1 MSSISF
7 QVPKPGIWTVTGE
20 FGGQIVTQRINITD
34 KGSSTPVALTFSS
47 SAITVTSPVG
57 TSLLLT
63 DGTNQLTAISTG
75 ANVFTIYNMGQWT
88 VSGTLE
94 GYTLN
99 SVTVNVAAGQ
109 NYPVE
114 LEIQSATL
122 TVTAPV
128 GTLVSVEGGGDT
140 QEITATNGTAVFQIT
155 NLGSYQI
162 NGTLNGLNSNTVT
175 VDVTAYQNYT
185 ATLTIEA
192 ANIVVITLDDVLVT
206 AQNGDITLTDTA
218 VNGQV
223 TFQTQTFGTWTITG
237 TLAGYTFSSQTA
249 DVQAYQQYDVSLQPL
264 VATITATAP
273 NGTEIMAENSTGE
286 QVQGFAGQGT
296 AVLDIYSL
304 DTWTVSGTQ
313 NGLVT
318 NSVPVQVADWTNY
331 PVNLT
336 IWAATITVT
345 TPTGTL
351 VTAQNGDTQIQATAS
366 NDQVIFPVQETG
378 NWTVSARFDTQS
390 DSEVVDVQAE
400 TDYPVRLWVPT
411 IVPTV
416 ATGSVVTCTQGD
428 TVLTKTSQSG
438 KVKFYVPNL
447 GEWTLNAT
455 LNQQSSNTVIV
466 DVQEDRD
473 YPLLLNYTFA
483 TITVATVAG
492 TEITAQNGGIIITQ
506 TTNSNGEA
514 VFEVATF
521 GTWTISADFDGELVS
536 SEVEVSQAINY
547 DVELRPT
554 PQEEIYGAYWAGTS
568 SPVWTRADAAAGFS
582 NPNPAVNNGTG
593 SSPFDTIMPWS
604 GMTRVTDPVAGE
616 MVQIPKYWYKWT
628 RSGTSMTLQ
637 IANYEAE
644 GFYVSPA
651 HADRGD
657 GQGERD
663 VVYVG
668 RYHCASDYK
677 STSGVL
683 PLGNITRATART
695 NIHALGAEYWQYDFA
710 MYWTIAML
718 YLVEFANWNSQAM
731 IGYGCSPSGSIFNM
745 GLTDTMQYH
754 TGTSAANRTTYGCCQ
769 YRNIEGLW
777 DNVYDWCDGIYFSN
791 LLIYCIQ
798 SPENFSDTS
807 GGTNV
812 GTRLDTSGYISRWTN
827 PTVYGLEYALFPNK
841 TNSSLPLYVYDYYSH
856 LSSGVALAVGGNI
869 VQRQESGVFCLCG
882 NLTESYTSSSYG
894 CRTQKLPN
902 NM

>member
-7 QVPKPGIWTVTGE
+7 QIPEPGIWTVTGE

-47 SAITVTSPVG
+47 STITVTSPVG

-75 ANVFTIYNMGQWT
+75 TNVFTIYNMGQWT

-99 SVTVNVAAGQ
+99 SVTANVAAGQ

-192 ANIVVITLDDVLVT
+192 ASIVVTTLDDVLVT

-237 TLAGYTFSSQTA
+237 TLAGYTFSPQTA

-264 VATITATAP
+264 VATITVTAP
-273 NGTEIMAENSTGE
+273 NGTEIMVENSTGE

-318 NSVPVQVADWTNY
+318 NSVSVQVTDWTNY
-331 PVNLT
+331 PVTLT

-345 TPTGTL
+345 TPTSTL

-366 NDQVIFPVQETG
+366 NDQVIFAVQITG
-378 NWTVSARFDTQS
+378 NWTVSAQFDTQS

-416 ATGSVVTCTQGD
+416 ATGSVVTCTQGE

-438 KVKFYVPNL
+438 KVKFYVPAL

-473 YPLLLNYTFA
+473 YPLLLSYTFA
-483 TITVATVAG
+483 TITVSTVAG
-492 TEITAQNGGIIITQ
+492 TEIIAQNGDIIITQ
-506 TTNSNGEA
+506 TADSNGEA

-521 GTWTISADFDGELVS
+521 GTWTVSADFDGELVS
-536 SEVEVSQAINY
+536 AEVQVSEAINY
-547 DVELRPT
+547 DVEIKPT
-554 PQEEIYGAYWAGTS
+554 QTAPDYVGTATPLS
-568 SPVWTRADAAAGFS
+568 VARRNLAAAAIGNYALFAGGYTGS
-582 NPNPAVNNGTG
+582 YSSAVDVYNSSLTRTTTTSLSQGRCSLSATIVGNYALFAGGYAASYSAIVDAYNSSLTRSTANPLTKARSALSGAHIGDYALFAGGYAGSYSLVVDAYNNSLTRTTATSLSQARGIPSAANVGDYALFGGGTLGANTG
-593 SSPFDTIMPWS
+593 SSVVDAYNAS
-604 GMTRVTDPVAGE
+604 LTRIDGTPLSR
-616 MVQIPKYWYKWT
+616 T
-628 RSGTSMTLQ
+628 RNQG
-637 IANYEAE
+637 AA
-644 GFYVSPA
+644 VSV
-651 HADRGD
+651 GD
-657 GQGERD
+657 
-663 VVYVG
+663 
-668 RYHCASDYK
+668 
-677 STSGVL
+677 
-683 PLGNITRATART
+683 
-695 NIHALGAEYWQYDFA
+695 
-710 MYWTIAML
+710 
-718 YLVEFANWNSQAM
+718 
-731 IGYGCSPSGSIFNM
+731 
-745 GLTDTMQYH
+745 
-754 TGTSAANRTTYGCCQ
+754 
-769 YRNIEGLW
+769 
-777 DNVYDWCDGIYFSN
+777 
-791 LLIYCIQ
+791 
-798 SPENFSDTS
+798 
-807 GGTNV
+807 
-812 GTRLDTSGYISRWTN
+812 
-827 PTVYGLEYALFPNK
+827 YALFGGGRF
-841 TNSSLPLYVYDYYSH
+841 TNTVDSYNTSLIMSIAPPLSQARGDLEATSIENYALFAGGFIANSTYSNVVDTYNNSLTLNVATPLSQARSFPASVRLNNYALFGGGLGSSLSDTVDVY
-856 LSSGVALAVGGNI
+856 
-869 VQRQESGVFCLCG
+869 
-882 NLTESYTSSSYG
+882 T
-894 CRTQKLPN
+894 
-902 NM
+902 

>member
-7 QVPKPGIWTVTGE
+7 QIPEPGIWTVTGE

-34 KGSSTPVALTFSS
+34 KGSSTPIALTFSPS
-47 SAITVTSPVG
+47 TITVASPVG

-75 ANVFTIYNMGQWT
+75 TNVFTIYNMGQWT

-114 LEIQSATL
+114 LEIQTATL

-128 GTLVSVEGGGDT
+128 GTLVSVKGGGDT

-155 NLGSYQI
+155 TLGSYQVS
-162 NGTLNGLNSNTVT
+162 GTLNGLTSNTVT

-192 ANIVVITLDDVLVT
+192 ASIVVTTLDDVLVT
-206 AQNGDITLTDTA
+206 AQNGNITLTDTA

-223 TFQTQTFGTWTITG
+223 TFQTQTFGEWTISG
-237 TLAGYTFSSQTA
+237 TLSGYTFTPQTA

-264 VATITATAP
+264 VATITVTAP
-273 NGTEIMAENSTGE
+273 NGTEIVAENSTGE
-286 QVQGFAGQGT
+286 QVQGFVGQGT

-318 NSVPVQVADWTNY
+318 NSVPVQVTDWTNY

-351 VTAQNGDTQIQATAS
+351 VTAQNGDTQIQATSS
-366 NDQVIFPVQETG
+366 NDQVIFAVQETG
-378 NWTVSARFDTQS
+378 NWTVSAQFDTQS

-411 IVPTV
+411 IVPTI
-416 ATGSVVTCTQGD
+416 ATGSVVTCMQGD

-438 KVKFYVPNL
+438 KVKFYVPAL

-483 TITVATVAG
+483 TITVTTISG
-492 TEITAQNGGIIITQ
+492 TEVTAQNGGIIITQ
-506 TTNSNGEA
+506 TANSNGEA

-521 GTWTISADFDGELVS
+521 GTWTMSASFDGELVS
-536 SEVEVSQAINY
+536 AEVVVSEAINY
-547 DVELRPT
+547 DVE
-554 PQEEIYGAYWAGTS
+554 
-568 SPVWTRADAAAGFS
+568 
-582 NPNPAVNNGTG
+582 
-593 SSPFDTIMPWS
+593 IMPPSTPPNYS
-604 GMTRVTDPVAGE
+604 GPIDQLFVA
-616 MVQIPKYWYKWT
+616 
-628 RSGTSMTLQ
+628 RSGPINGANASNNQYIIFAGGNSGSTYYNTVDAYKSDLTHSTADPLSAKNLGISSASTGEFVIVKLFSYCDVYSEGLVKTSAQ
-637 IANYEAE
+637 A
-644 GFYVSPA
+644 VSP
-651 HADRGD
+651 
-657 GQGERD
+657 
-663 VVYVG
+663 G
-668 RYHCASDYK
+668 RS
-677 STSGVL
+677 S
-683 PLGNITRATART
+683 
-695 NIHALGAEYWQYDFA
+695 
-710 MYWTIAML
+710 
-718 YLVEFANWNSQAM
+718 
-731 IGYGCSPSGSIFNM
+731 SGSGEI
-745 GLTDTMQYH
+745 G
-754 TGTSAANRTTYGCCQ
+754 
-769 YRNIEGLW
+769 
-777 DNVYDWCDGIYFSN
+777 
-791 LLIYCIQ
+791 
-798 SPENFSDTS
+798 
-807 GGTNV
+807 
-812 GTRLDTSGYISRWTN
+812 
-827 PTVYGLEYALFPNK
+827 EYALFAGGYNGGTYYSDVK
-841 TNSSLPLYVYDYYSH
+841 TYNGQLTQASVQSLPLGISAPACGSTNEVLILGGGGTKTGQYSSVYAYNLQLTLNVANDLPFSNVGTKCASTPNHIIFMGVPGAYSPATFVAYNNN
-856 LSSGVALAVGGNI
+856 LVQTQLSNYSSGLTNSNGTTVNEYAIFGGGYINP
-869 VQRQESGVFCLCG
+869 SYMADVFCFDD
-882 NLTESYTSSSYG
+882 NLTRTALTNLSLPRGNVFAGSLNGHAVFAGGTITGGSSDVADSYFSG
-894 CRTQKLPN
+894 
-902 NM
+902 

>member
-7 QVPKPGIWTVTGE
+7 QIPEPGIWTVTGE

-47 SAITVTSPVG
+47 STITVTSPVG

-75 ANVFTIYNMGQWT
+75 TNVFTIYNMGQWT

-114 LEIQSATL
+114 LEIKSATL

-128 GTLVSVEGGGDT
+128 GMLVSVVGGGDT

-155 NLGSYQI
+155 TLGSYQVS
-162 NGTLNGLNSNTVT
+162 GTLNGLTSNTVT

-192 ANIVVITLDDVLVT
+192 ASIVVTTLDDVLVT
-206 AQNGDITLTDTA
+206 AQNGNITLTDTA

-223 TFQTQTFGTWTITG
+223 TFQTQTFGEWTISG
-237 TLAGYTFSSQTA
+237 TLSGYTFTPQTA
-249 DVQAYQQYDVSLQPL
+249 DVQGYQQYDVSLQPL
-264 VATITATAP
+264 VATITVTAP
-273 NGTEIMAENSTGE
+273 NGTEIVAENSTGE

-318 NSVPVQVADWTNY
+318 NSVSVQVTDWTNY
-331 PVNLT
+331 PVTLT

-366 NDQVIFPVQETG
+366 NDQVIFAVQQTG
-378 NWTVSARFDTQS
+378 NWTVSAQFDTQS

-411 IVPTV
+411 IVPTI

-438 KVKFYVPNL
+438 KVKFYVPAL

-492 TEITAQNGGIIITQ
+492 TEITAQNGAIIITQ
-506 TTNSNGEA
+506 TANSNGEA

-521 GTWTISADFDGELVS
+521 GTWTISADFDGELVN
-536 SEVEVSQAINY
+536 SEVEVSEAINY
-547 DVELRPT
+547 DVEIMPPNRSIIEL
-554 PQEEIYGAYWAGTS
+554 PQVLLTTSIYALDCAATSIGDYALIAGGSTKSHVTANYKNSSACFAIDSQLTKTSAPSLSAGRYGLGACTGENYAMFIGGGTS
-568 SPVWTRADAAAGFS
+568 IYSSASIYVDAYDNNLTKYSPQSPTNSVSYPACAPLNGSVIFTNTQNAQMMVYGPDLSFNSSVSFPQRNSWSCGCSNGNYAIFAGGYYNAYQNLVYAVSVGFS
-582 NPNPAVNNGTG
+582 VLSIDPLSVARGYASAGEVNGFFVVAG
-593 SSPFDTIMPWS
+593 GRDASSYLSTTDAYTPS
-604 GMTRVTDPVAGE
+604 LTRVTVGQLTNAKQRACPVNLSGYVIFAG
-616 MVQIPKYWYKWT
+616 
-628 RSGTSMTLQ
+628 GTTADAYNRDLTKS
-637 IANYEAE
+637 IAPPLN
-644 GFYVSPA
+644 
-651 HADRGD
+651 
-657 GQGERD
+657 
-663 VVYVG
+663 
-668 RYHCASDYK
+668 CASASQY
-677 STSGVL
+677 
-683 PLGNITRATART
+683 
-695 NIHALGAEYWQYDFA
+695 GAEVAQYA
-710 MYWTIAML
+710 I
-718 YLVEFANWNSQAM
+718 VP
-731 IGYGCSPSGSIFNM
+731 GYQSSS
-745 GLTDTMQYH
+745 
-754 TGTSAANRTTYGCCQ
+754 TYV
-769 YRNIEGLW
+769 
-777 DNVYDWCDGIYFSN
+777 NVY
-791 LLIYCIQ
+791 
-798 SPENFSDTS
+798 T
-807 GGTNV
+807 
-812 GTRLDTSGYISRWTN
+812 
-827 PTVYGLEYALFPNK
+827 LE
-841 TNSSLPLYVYDYYSH
+841 
-856 LSSGVALAVGGNI
+856 
-869 VQRQESGVFCLCG
+869 
-882 NLTESYTSSSYG
+882 
-894 CRTQKLPN
+894 
-902 NM
+902 

>member
-7 QVPKPGIWTVTGE
+7 QIPEPGIWTVTGE

-47 SAITVTSPVG
+47 STIAVTSPVG

-75 ANVFTIYNMGQWT
+75 TNVFTIYNMGQWT

-94 GYTLN
+94 GYALN
-99 SVTVNVAAGQ
+99 SVTVNVVAGQ

-128 GTLVSVEGGGDT
+128 GTLVSVVGGGDT
-140 QEITATNGTAVFQIT
+140 QKITATNGTAVFQIT
-155 NLGSYQI
+155 TLGSYQVS
-162 NGTLNGLNSNTVT
+162 GTLNGLTSNTVT

-192 ANIVVITLDDVLVT
+192 TSIVVTTLDDVLVT
-206 AQNGDITLTDTA
+206 AQNGNITLTDTA

-223 TFQTQTFGTWTITG
+223 TFQTQTFGTWTVTG
-237 TLAGYTFSSQTA
+237 TLTGYTFSPQTA
-249 DVQAYQQYDVSLQPL
+249 DVQGYQQYDVSLQPL
-264 VATITATAP
+264 MATITVTAP
-273 NGTEIMAENSTGE
+273 DGTEVTAENSDGE
-286 QVQGFAGQGT
+286 QVQGYVNSGSV
-296 AVLDIYSL
+296 VLNIYSL
-304 DTWTVSGTQ
+304 DTWTISGTQ

-318 NSVPVQVADWTNY
+318 NSVPVQVTDWTNY
-331 PVNLT
+331 PVTLT

-351 VTAQNGDTQIQATAS
+351 VTAQNGGAQIQATAS
-366 NDQVIFPVQETG
+366 NDQVIFSVQITG
-378 NWTVSARFDTQS
+378 NWTVSAQFDTQS

-400 TDYPVRLWVPT
+400 QDYPVRLWVPT

-416 ATGSVVTCTQGD
+416 ATGSVVTCTQGQ

-492 TEITAQNGGIIITQ
+492 TEVTAQNGAIIITQ
-506 TTNSNGEA
+506 TANSNGEA

-521 GTWTISADFDGELVS
+521 GTWTVSASFDGELVS
-536 SEVEVSQAINY
+536 AEVVISEAINY
-547 DVELRPT
+547 DVEILPT
-554 PQEEIYGAYWAGTS
+554 PQGEIYGAYWAGTS
-568 SPVWTRADAAAGFS
+568 NPAWTRTDTSVGFAA
-582 NPNPAVNNGTG
+582 PNPATNNGTG
-593 SSPFDTIMPWS
+593 SSPFDTIMPWA
-604 GMTRVTDPVAGE
+604 GMVKVEDEVAGTL
-616 MVQIPKYWYKWT
+616 VAIPKYWYKWT
-628 RSGTSMTLQ
+628 RDGVSMKLQ
-637 IANYEAE
+637 VANYAAD

-668 RYHCASDYK
+668 RYHCGSDYK
-677 STSGVL
+677 STTGVL

-718 YLVEFANWNSQAM
+718 YLVEFANWNSQAV

-745 GLTDTMQYH
+745 GLTDSMQYH
-754 TGTSAANRTTYGCCQ
+754 TGTSAATRETYGCCQ

-777 DNVYDWCDGIYFSN
+777 DNAHDWCDGIYFSQIN
-791 LLIYCIQ
+791 VYCINTPAEFNDSSNGQ
-798 SPENFSDTS
+798 LVGERATT
-807 GGTNV
+807 GNV
-812 GTRLDTSGYISRWTN
+812 IQAFTN
-827 PTVYGLEYALFPNK
+827 PLIKSFEYALYP
-841 TNSSLPLYVYDYYSH
+841 
-856 LSSGVALAVGGNI
+856 NI
-869 VQRQESGVFCLCG
+869 VSGNAYDTYCCSFCSYGTSGTTLFTGSYYYKSRGKGFFSLAG
-882 NLTESYTSSSYG
+882 NQPSSFRSLSIG
-894 CRTQKLPN
+894 CRTTKLPN
-902 NM
+902 A

>member
-7 QVPKPGIWTVTGE
+7 QIPEPGIWTVTGE

-47 SAITVTSPVG
+47 STITVTSPVG

-63 DGTNQLTAISTG
+63 DGTNQITAISTG
-75 ANVFTIYNMGQWT
+75 TNVFTIYNMGQWT

-114 LEIQSATL
+114 LEIKSATL

-128 GTLVSVEGGGDT
+128 GTLVSVVGGGDT
-140 QEITATNGTAVFQIT
+140 QEVTATNGTAVFQLT
-155 NLGSYQI
+155 TLASYQVS
-162 NGTLNGLNSNTVT
+162 GTLNGLASNAVT
-175 VDVTAYQNYT
+175 VDVTAYQPYT
-185 ATLTIEA
+185 ATLTIESA
-192 ANIVVITLDDVLVT
+192 SIVVTTLDDVLVT
-206 AQNGDITLTDTA
+206 AQNGNITLTDTA

-223 TFQTQTFGTWTITG
+223 TFQTQTFGEWTISG
-237 TLAGYTFSSQTA
+237 TLSGYTFTPQTA

-264 VATITATAP
+264 VATITVTAP
-273 NGTEIMAENSTGE
+273 NGTEIVAENSTGE

-351 VTAQNGDTQIQATAS
+351 VTAQNGNTQIQATAS
-366 NDQVIFPVQETG
+366 NDQVIFAVQITG
-378 NWTVSARFDTQS
+378 NWAVSAQFDTQS
-390 DSEVVDVQAE
+390 DSEIVDIQAE
-400 TDYPVRLWVPT
+400 QDYPVRLWVPT
-411 IVPTV
+411 IVPTI
-416 ATGSVVTCTQGD
+416 ATGSVVTCTQGQ

-438 KVKFYVPNL
+438 KVKFYVPSL

-506 TTNSNGEA
+506 TANSNGEA

-536 SEVEVSQAINY
+536 SEVEVIQAINY
-547 DVELRPT
+547 DVEIKPT
-554 PQEEIYGAYWAGTS
+554 PTAPDYVGTAAPLS
-568 SPVWTRADAAAGFS
+568 VARRNLAAAAIGNYALFAGGYAKS
-582 NPNPAVNNGTG
+582 YSLAVDVYNSSLTRTTTTSLSQGRYSLSATIVGNYALFAGGYAASYSAIVDAYNSSLTRSTANPLTKARSSLSGAHIGDYALFAGGYAGSYSLVVDAYNNSLTRTTATSLSQARGNPSAANVGDYALFGGGVLGANTG
-593 SSPFDTIMPWS
+593 SSVVDVYNAS
-604 GMTRVTDPVAGE
+604 LTRIDGAPLSS
-616 MVQIPKYWYKWT
+616 T
-628 RSGTSMTLQ
+628 R
-637 IANYEAE
+637 N
-644 GFYVSPA
+644 
-651 HADRGD
+651 
-657 GQGERD
+657 
-663 VVYVG
+663 
-668 RYHCASDYK
+668 
-677 STSGVL
+677 
-683 PLGNITRATART
+683 
-695 NIHALGAEYWQYDFA
+695 LGA
-710 MYWTIAML
+710 
-718 YLVEFANWNSQAM
+718 
-731 IGYGCSPSGSIFNM
+731 
-745 GLTDTMQYH
+745 
-754 TGTSAANRTTYGCCQ
+754 AA
-769 YRNIEGLW
+769 
-777 DNVYDWCDGIYFSN
+777 S
-791 LLIYCIQ
+791 
-798 SPENFSDTS
+798 
-807 GGTNV
+807 V
-812 GTRLDTSGYISRWTN
+812 GD
-827 PTVYGLEYALFPNK
+827 YALFGGGRF
-841 TNSSLPLYVYDYYSH
+841 TNTVDSYNTSLIMSIATPLSQARGDLGAASIENYALFAGGSVANSTYSDVVDTYNNSLTLNVATPLSQARNLPASVRLNNYALFGGGLGSSLSDTVDVY
-856 LSSGVALAVGGNI
+856 
-869 VQRQESGVFCLCG
+869 
-882 NLTESYTSSSYG
+882 
-894 CRTQKLPN
+894 K
-902 NM
+902 

>member
-7 QVPKPGIWTVTGE
+7 QVPEPGIWTVTGE

-34 KGSSTPVALTFSS
+34 KGSSTPVALTFRSS
-47 SAITVTSPVG
+47 IITVTSPVG

-75 ANVFTIYNMGQWT
+75 TNVFTIYNMGQWT

-99 SVTVNVAAGQ
+99 SVTVIVAAGQ

-114 LEIQSATL
+114 LEIKSATL

-128 GTLVSVEGGGDT
+128 GMLVSVVGGGDT

-155 NLGSYQI
+155 TLGSYQVS
-162 NGTLNGLNSNTVT
+162 GTLNGLTSNTVT

-192 ANIVVITLDDVLVT
+192 ASIVVTTLDDVLVT
-206 AQNGDITLTDTA
+206 AQNGNITLSDTA

-223 TFQTQTFGTWTITG
+223 TFQTQTFGTWTVTG
-237 TLAGYTFSSQTA
+237 TLTGYTFSPQTV

-264 VATITATAP
+264 VATITVTAP
-273 NGTEIMAENSTGE
+273 NGTEIVAENSTGE

-296 AVLDIYSL
+296 TVLDIYSL

-366 NDQVIFPVQETG
+366 NDQVIFAVQITG
-378 NWTVSARFDTQS
+378 NWTVSAQFDTQS

-416 ATGSVVTCTQGD
+416 ATGSVVTCTQGQ
-428 TVLTKTSQSG
+428 TVLTKTSQNG
-438 KVKFYVPNL
+438 KVKFYVPTL

-455 LNQQSSNTVIV
+455 LSQQSSNTVIV

-492 TEITAQNGGIIITQ
+492 TEVTAQNGAIIITQ
-506 TTNSNGEA
+506 TADSNGGA

-521 GTWTISADFDGELVS
+521 GTWTMSASFDGELVS
-536 SEVEVSQAINY
+536 AEVVVSEAINY
-547 DVELRPT
+547 DVEIMPPST
-554 PQEEIYGAYWAGTS
+554 PPNYGGPIDQLFVARSG
-568 SPVWTRADAAAGFS
+568 PI
-582 NPNPAVNNGTG
+582 NGTNASNNQYIIFAGGNSG
-593 SSPFDTIMPWS
+593 STYYNTVDAYKSDLTHS
-604 GMTRVTDPVAGE
+604 TADPLSAKNLGISSASTGE
-616 MVQIPKYWYKWT
+616 FVIVKLFSYCDVYSEGLVK
-628 RSGTSMTLQ
+628 TSAQ
-637 IANYEAE
+637 A
-644 GFYVSPA
+644 VSP
-651 HADRGD
+651 
-657 GQGERD
+657 
-663 VVYVG
+663 G
-668 RYHCASDYK
+668 RS
-677 STSGVL
+677 S
-683 PLGNITRATART
+683 
-695 NIHALGAEYWQYDFA
+695 
-710 MYWTIAML
+710 
-718 YLVEFANWNSQAM
+718 
-731 IGYGCSPSGSIFNM
+731 SGSGEI
-745 GLTDTMQYH
+745 G
-754 TGTSAANRTTYGCCQ
+754 
-769 YRNIEGLW
+769 
-777 DNVYDWCDGIYFSN
+777 
-791 LLIYCIQ
+791 
-798 SPENFSDTS
+798 
-807 GGTNV
+807 
-812 GTRLDTSGYISRWTN
+812 
-827 PTVYGLEYALFPNK
+827 EYALFAGGYNGGTYYSDVK
-841 TNSSLPLYVYDYYSH
+841 TYNGQLTQASVQSLPLGISAPACGSTNEVLILGGGGTKTGQYSSVYAYNLQLTLNVANDLPFSNVGTKCASTPNHIIFMGVPGAYSPATFVAYNNN
-856 LSSGVALAVGGNI
+856 LVQTQLLNYSSGLTNSNGTTVNEYAIFGGGYINP
-869 VQRQESGVFCLCG
+869 SYMADVFCFDD
-882 NLTESYTSSSYG
+882 NLTRTALTNLSLPRGNVFAGSLNGHAVFAGGTITGGSSDVADSYFSG
-894 CRTQKLPN
+894 
-902 NM
+902 

>member
-7 QVPKPGIWTVTGE
+7 QIPEPGIWTVTGE

-47 SAITVTSPVG
+47 STITVTSPVG

-63 DGTNQLTAISTG
+63 DGTNQLIAISTG
-75 ANVFTIYNMGQWT
+75 TNVFTIYNMGQWT

-140 QEITATNGTAVFQIT
+140 QEITATSGTAVFQIT
-155 NLGSYQI
+155 TLGSYQVS
-162 NGTLNGLNSNTVT
+162 GTLNGLTSNTVT

-192 ANIVVITLDDVLVT
+192 ASIVVTTLDDVLVT
-206 AQNGDITLTDTA
+206 AQNGNITLTDTA
-218 VNGQV
+218 VNGQI
-223 TFQTQTFGTWTITG
+223 TFQTQTFGEWTISG
-237 TLAGYTFSSQTA
+237 TLSGYTFTPQTA
-249 DVQAYQQYDVSLQPL
+249 DVQGYQQYDVSLQPL
-264 VATITATAP
+264 VATITVTAP
-273 NGTEIMAENSTGE
+273 NGTEIVAENSTGE

-351 VTAQNGDTQIQATAS
+351 VTAQNGNTQIQATAS
-366 NDQVIFPVQETG
+366 NDQVIFAVQITG
-378 NWTVSARFDTQS
+378 NWTVSAQFDNQS
-390 DSEVVDVQAE
+390 DSEIVDVQAE
-400 TDYPVRLWVPT
+400 QDYPVRLWVPT

-416 ATGSVVTCTQGD
+416 ATGSVVTCAQGD

-473 YPLLLNYTFA
+473 YPLLLNYIFA

-492 TEITAQNGGIIITQ
+492 TEITAQNGEIIITQ
-506 TTNSNGEA
+506 TANSNGEA

-547 DVELRPT
+547 DVEINPT
-554 PQEEIYGAYWAGTS
+554 PTAPDYVGTATPLS
-568 SPVWTRADAAAGFS
+568 VARRNLAAAAIGNYALFAGGYAGS
-582 NPNPAVNNGTG
+582 YSSAVDVYNSSLTRTTTTSLSQGRYSLSATIVGNYALFAGGYAASYSAIVDAYNSSLTRSTANPLTKARSSLSGAHIGDYALFAGGYAGSYSLVVDAYNNSLTRTTATSLSQARGNPSAANVGDYALFGGGVLGANTG
-593 SSPFDTIMPWS
+593 SSVVDVYNAS
-604 GMTRVTDPVAGE
+604 LTRIDGAPLSS
-616 MVQIPKYWYKWT
+616 T
-628 RSGTSMTLQ
+628 R
-637 IANYEAE
+637 N
-644 GFYVSPA
+644 
-651 HADRGD
+651 
-657 GQGERD
+657 
-663 VVYVG
+663 
-668 RYHCASDYK
+668 
-677 STSGVL
+677 
-683 PLGNITRATART
+683 
-695 NIHALGAEYWQYDFA
+695 LGA
-710 MYWTIAML
+710 
-718 YLVEFANWNSQAM
+718 
-731 IGYGCSPSGSIFNM
+731 
-745 GLTDTMQYH
+745 
-754 TGTSAANRTTYGCCQ
+754 AA
-769 YRNIEGLW
+769 
-777 DNVYDWCDGIYFSN
+777 S
-791 LLIYCIQ
+791 
-798 SPENFSDTS
+798 
-807 GGTNV
+807 V
-812 GTRLDTSGYISRWTN
+812 GD
-827 PTVYGLEYALFPNK
+827 YALFGGGRF
-841 TNSSLPLYVYDYYSH
+841 TNTVDSYNTSLIMSIATPLSQARGDLGAASIENYALFAGGFVANSTYSDVVDTYNNSLTLNVATPLSQARNLPASVRLNNYALFGGGLGSSLSDTVDVY
-856 LSSGVALAVGGNI
+856 
-869 VQRQESGVFCLCG
+869 
-882 NLTESYTSSSYG
+882 
-894 CRTQKLPN
+894 K
-902 NM
+902 

>member
-7 QVPKPGIWTVTGE
+7 QIPEPGIWTVTGE

-47 SAITVTSPVG
+47 STITVTSPVG

-75 ANVFTIYNMGQWT
+75 TNVFTIYNMGQWT

-128 GTLVSVEGGGDT
+128 GTLVSVDGGGDT

-155 NLGSYQI
+155 NLGSYQVS
-162 NGTLNGLNSNTVT
+162 GTLNGLNSNTVT

-192 ANIVVITLDDVLVT
+192 ASIVVTTLDDVLVT
-206 AQNGDITLTDTA
+206 AQNGNISLTNTA

-223 TFQTQTFGTWTITG
+223 TFQTQAFGTWTVTG
-237 TLAGYTFSSQTA
+237 TLAGYTFSPQTA
-249 DVQAYQQYDVSLQPL
+249 DVQGYQQYDVSLQPL
-264 VATITATAP
+264 VATITVTAP
-273 NGTEIMAENSTGE
+273 NGTEIVADNSTGE

-318 NSVPVQVADWTNY
+318 NSVPVQVTDWINY
-331 PVNLT
+331 PVTLT

-366 NDQVIFPVQETG
+366 NDQVIFSVQKTG
-378 NWTVSARFDTQS
+378 NWTVSAQFDTQS

-411 IVPTV
+411 IVPTI

-438 KVKFYVPNL
+438 KVKFYVPAL

-466 DVQEDRD
+466 DVQEDKD

-492 TEITAQNGGIIITQ
+492 TEITAQNSGIIITQ
-506 TTNSNGEA
+506 TANSNGEA

-521 GTWTISADFDGELVS
+521 GTWAVSASFDGELVS
-536 SEVEVSQAINY
+536 AEVDVSQAINY
-547 DVELRPT
+547 NVDLTPPAKEIVYYGTCAPLSVASFELASAT
-554 PQEEIYGAYWAGTS
+554 
-568 SPVWTRADAAAGFS
+568 
-582 NPNPAVNNGTG
+582 
-593 SSPFDTIMPWS
+593 
-604 GMTRVTDPVAGE
+604 TD
-616 MVQIPKYWYKWT
+616 
-628 RSGTSMTLQ
+628 
-637 IANYEAE
+637 
-644 GFYVSPA
+644 A
-651 HADRGD
+651 HAL
-657 GQGERD
+657 
-663 VVYVG
+663 VG
-668 RYHCASDYK
+668 
-677 STSGVL
+677 G
-683 PLGNITRATART
+683 G
-695 NIHALGAEYWQYDFA
+695 G
-710 MYWTIAML
+710 
-718 YLVEFANWNSQAM
+718 
-731 IGYGCSPSGSIFNM
+731 
-745 GLTDTMQYH
+745 
-754 TGTSAANRTTYGCCQ
+754 
-769 YRNIEGLW
+769 
-777 DNVYDWCDGIYFSN
+777 
-791 LLIYCIQ
+791 
-798 SPENFSDTS
+798 S
-807 GGTNV
+807 GGSFNV
-812 GTRLDTSGYISRWTN
+812 MN
-827 PTVYGLEYALFPNK
+827 
-841 TNSSLPLYVYDYYSH
+841 
-856 LSSGVALAVGGNI
+856 
-869 VQRQESGVFCLCG
+869 
-882 NLTESYTSSSYG
+882 
-894 CRTQKLPN
+894 
-902 NM
+902 

>member
-7 QVPKPGIWTVTGE
+7 QIPEPGIWTVTGE

-34 KGSSTPVALTFSS
+34 KGSSTPIALTFSPS
-47 SAITVTSPVG
+47 TITVASPVG

-75 ANVFTIYNMGQWT
+75 TNVFTIYNMGQWT

-114 LEIQSATL
+114 LEIQTATL

-128 GTLVSVEGGGDT
+128 GTLVSVKGGGDT

-155 NLGSYQI
+155 TLGSYQVS
-162 NGTLNGLNSNTVT
+162 GTLNGLTSNTVT

-192 ANIVVITLDDVLVT
+192 ASIVVTTLDDVLVT
-206 AQNGDITLTDTA
+206 AQNGNITLTDTA

-223 TFQTQTFGTWTITG
+223 TFQTQTFGEWTISG
-237 TLAGYTFSSQTA
+237 TLSGYTFTPQTA

-264 VATITATAP
+264 VATITVTAP
-273 NGTEIMAENSTGE
+273 NGTEIVAENSTGE
-286 QVQGFAGQGT
+286 QVQGFVGQGT

-318 NSVPVQVADWTNY
+318 NSVPVQVTDWTNY

-351 VTAQNGDTQIQATAS
+351 VTAQNGDTQIQATSS
-366 NDQVIFPVQETG
+366 NDQVIFAVQETG
-378 NWTVSARFDTQS
+378 NWTVSAQFDTQS

-411 IVPTV
+411 IVPTI
-416 ATGSVVTCTQGD
+416 ATGSVVTCMQGD

-438 KVKFYVPNL
+438 KVKFYVPAL

-483 TITVATVAG
+483 TITVTTISG
-492 TEITAQNGGIIITQ
+492 TEVTAQNGGIIITQ
-506 TTNSNGEA
+506 TANSNGEA

-521 GTWTISADFDGELVS
+521 GTWTMSASFDGELVS
-536 SEVEVSQAINY
+536 AEVVVSEAINY
-547 DVELRPT
+547 DVE
-554 PQEEIYGAYWAGTS
+554 
-568 SPVWTRADAAAGFS
+568 
-582 NPNPAVNNGTG
+582 
-593 SSPFDTIMPWS
+593 IMPPSTPPNYS
-604 GMTRVTDPVAGE
+604 GPIDQLFVA
-616 MVQIPKYWYKWT
+616 
-628 RSGTSMTLQ
+628 RSGPINGANASNNQCIIFAGGNSGSTYYNTVDAYKSDLTHSTADPLSAKNLGISSASTGEFVIVKLFSYCDVYSEGLVKTSAQ
-637 IANYEAE
+637 A
-644 GFYVSPA
+644 VSP
-651 HADRGD
+651 
-657 GQGERD
+657 
-663 VVYVG
+663 G
-668 RYHCASDYK
+668 RS
-677 STSGVL
+677 S
-683 PLGNITRATART
+683 
-695 NIHALGAEYWQYDFA
+695 
-710 MYWTIAML
+710 
-718 YLVEFANWNSQAM
+718 
-731 IGYGCSPSGSIFNM
+731 SGSGEI
-745 GLTDTMQYH
+745 G
-754 TGTSAANRTTYGCCQ
+754 
-769 YRNIEGLW
+769 
-777 DNVYDWCDGIYFSN
+777 
-791 LLIYCIQ
+791 
-798 SPENFSDTS
+798 
-807 GGTNV
+807 
-812 GTRLDTSGYISRWTN
+812 
-827 PTVYGLEYALFPNK
+827 EYALFAGGYNGGTYYSDVK
-841 TNSSLPLYVYDYYSH
+841 TYNGQLTQASVQSLPLGISAPACGSTNEVLILGGGGTKTGQYSSVYAYNLQLTLNVANDLPFSNVGTKCASTPNHIIFMGVPGAYSPATFVAYNNN
-856 LSSGVALAVGGNI
+856 LVQTQLSNYSSGLTNSNGTTVNEYAIFGGGYINP
-869 VQRQESGVFCLCG
+869 SYMADVFCFDD
-882 NLTESYTSSSYG
+882 NLTRTALTNLSLPRGNVFAGSLNGHAVFAGGTITGGSSDVADSYFSG
-894 CRTQKLPN
+894 
-902 NM
+902 

>member
-7 QVPKPGIWTVTGE
+7 QVPEPGIWTVTGE

-34 KGSSTPVALTFSS
+34 KGSSTPVALTFRSS
-47 SAITVTSPVG
+47 IITVTSPVG

-75 ANVFTIYNMGQWT
+75 TNVFTIYNMGQWT

-99 SVTVNVAAGQ
+99 SVTVIVAAGQ

-114 LEIQSATL
+114 LEIKSATL

-128 GTLVSVEGGGDT
+128 GMLVSVVGGGDT

-155 NLGSYQI
+155 TLGSYQVS
-162 NGTLNGLNSNTVT
+162 GTLNGLTSNTVT

-192 ANIVVITLDDVLVT
+192 ASIVVTTLDDVLVT
-206 AQNGDITLTDTA
+206 AQNGNITLSDTA

-223 TFQTQTFGTWTITG
+223 TFQTQTFGTWTVTG
-237 TLAGYTFSSQTA
+237 TLTGYTFSPQTV

-264 VATITATAP
+264 VATITVTAP
-273 NGTEIMAENSTGE
+273 NGTEIVAENSTGE

-296 AVLDIYSL
+296 TVLDIYSL

-366 NDQVIFPVQETG
+366 NDQVIFAVQITG
-378 NWTVSARFDTQS
+378 NWTVSAQFDTQS

-416 ATGSVVTCTQGD
+416 ATGSVVTCTQGQ
-428 TVLTKTSQSG
+428 TVLTKTSQNG
-438 KVKFYVPNL
+438 KVKFYVPTL

-455 LNQQSSNTVIV
+455 LSQQSSNTVIV

-492 TEITAQNGGIIITQ
+492 TEVTAQNGAIIITQ
-506 TTNSNGEA
+506 TADSNGGA

-521 GTWTISADFDGELVS
+521 GTWTMSASFDGELVS
-536 SEVEVSQAINY
+536 AEVVVSEAINY
-547 DVELRPT
+547 DVEIMPPST
-554 PQEEIYGAYWAGTS
+554 PPNYGGPIDQLFVARSG
-568 SPVWTRADAAAGFS
+568 PI
-582 NPNPAVNNGTG
+582 NGTNASNNQYIIFAGGNSG
-593 SSPFDTIMPWS
+593 STYYNTVDAYKSDLTHS
-604 GMTRVTDPVAGE
+604 TADPLSAKNLGISSASTGE
-616 MVQIPKYWYKWT
+616 FVIVKLFSYCDVYSEGLVK
-628 RSGTSMTLQ
+628 TSAQ
-637 IANYEAE
+637 A
-644 GFYVSPA
+644 VSP
-651 HADRGD
+651 
-657 GQGERD
+657 
-663 VVYVG
+663 G
-668 RYHCASDYK
+668 RS
-677 STSGVL
+677 S
-683 PLGNITRATART
+683 
-695 NIHALGAEYWQYDFA
+695 
-710 MYWTIAML
+710 
-718 YLVEFANWNSQAM
+718 
-731 IGYGCSPSGSIFNM
+731 SGSGEI
-745 GLTDTMQYH
+745 G
-754 TGTSAANRTTYGCCQ
+754 
-769 YRNIEGLW
+769 
-777 DNVYDWCDGIYFSN
+777 
-791 LLIYCIQ
+791 
-798 SPENFSDTS
+798 
-807 GGTNV
+807 
-812 GTRLDTSGYISRWTN
+812 
-827 PTVYGLEYALFPNK
+827 EYALFAGGYNGGTYYSDVK
-841 TNSSLPLYVYDYYSH
+841 TYNGQLTQASVQSLPLGISAPACGSTNEVLILGGGGTKTGQYSSVY
-856 LSSGVALAVGGNI
+856 LSLI
-869 VQRQESGVFCLCG
+869 HI
-882 NLTESYTSSSYG
+882 
-894 CRTQKLPN
+894 
-902 NM
+902 